1 MEEELKKNLRLAIL
15 LSVFISMLNLILPFN
30 MLMLFWF
37 VIPSESISNIYVIA
51 FAATAGLLFMTIF
64 DRLRFALMRRFS
76 LRLNEELGEK
86 ILLGLLQ
93 DRSLEQKGSY
103 SSAMEDLTRVRNF
116 LNSPTSS
123 AFLDSLVSPLQL
135 AILFFISP
143 VIGALAA
150 VCILIILTVMLA
162 GRKPTR
168 ELLQRANKHFA
179 KVNNLARECVENSQA
194 VAAMGMQPQLNKRW
208 REMQDEMITDQTEAS
223 EKAGVHSAITKSM
236 GWIMQVVLMGA
247 GTAMM
252 MAGTL
257 DSGMAII
264 AVIIAGRVI
273 MPMQMV
279 VNGWKQYQNARDA
292 FLRLKELL
300 AELRKKEKK
309 EILELP
315 PPKGQLKA
323 EALMYAIGGKPIIRG
338 ISFDLEAGQTLGL
351 VGPSGAGK
359 STLARIL
366 TGVVPPHSGIL
377 RLDGADIHKWDQNK
391 LGGYIGY
398 LPQDVELFEGTVAR
412 NIARFHETD
421 MEKIL
426 EAARKSGLDGIIG
439 GMPEGYDTKI
449 EERGFNLPGGL
460 RRRIGLARALF
471 GNPRIL
477 ILDEPDANLD
487 HEGLVSLV
495 QIIKNA
501 HEEQTT
507 VILITH
513 RLQLLQFTHQL
524 LMIKNGQATMYGPTS
539 QVLPKLLNPQAPQP
553 ATSPVPLGKISG
565 VGHA

>member
-1 MEEELKKNLRLAIL
+1 

-51 FAATAGLLFMTIF
+51 FAATIGLLFMTVF

-76 LRLNEELGEK
+76 LRVNEELGGK

-103 SSAMEDLTRVRNF
+103 SSAMEDLTRVRTF

-143 VIGALAA
+143 LIGALAT
-150 VCILIILTVMLA
+150 VCILVILTVMFV

-168 ELLQRANKHFA
+168 ELLQRANARFG

-194 VAAMGMQPQLNKRW
+194 VAAMGMQPQLNRRW
-208 REMQDEMITDQTEAS
+208 REMQDEMISDQTEAS
-223 EKAGVHSAITKSM
+223 EKAGVHSAVTKSM
-236 GWIMQVVLMGA
+236 GWIMQVLLMGT
-247 GTAMM
+247 GTAMII
-252 MAGTL
+252 AGTL

-292 FLRLKELL
+292 FLRLRELL
-300 AELRKKEKK
+300 SELQKKEKK
-309 EILELP
+309 ETLELP
-315 PPKGQLKA
+315 PPEGQLKA
-323 EALMYAIGGKPIIRG
+323 EGLVYGIGGKAIIRG
-338 ISFDLEAGQTLGL
+338 VSFDLEAGQTLGL

-391 LGGYIGY
+391 LGDYIGY
-398 LPQDVELFEGTVAR
+398 LPQDVELFEGTIAR
-412 NIARFHETD
+412 NIARFQETD
-421 MEKIL
+421 METVM
-426 EAARKSGLDGIIG
+426 EAARNSGVDGIINA
-439 GMPEGYDTKI
+439 MPEGYGTNV

-471 GNPRIL
+471 GDPRIL

-487 HEGLVSLV
+487 HEGLLSLV
-495 QIIKNA
+495 QIIKEA
-501 HEEQTT
+501 HEGKVT
-507 VILITH
+507 VVLITH

-524 LMIKNGQATMYGPTS
+524 LMLKNGQATMYGPTS
-539 QVLPKLLNPQAPQP
+539 QVLPKLLNPQGSQP
-553 ATSPVPLGKISG
+553 GTAPVPLGKMSG